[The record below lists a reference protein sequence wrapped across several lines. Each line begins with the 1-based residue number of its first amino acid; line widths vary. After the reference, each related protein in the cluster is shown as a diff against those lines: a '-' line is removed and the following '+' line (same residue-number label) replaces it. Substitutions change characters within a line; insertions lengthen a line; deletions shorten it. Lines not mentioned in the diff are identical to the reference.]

1 MHRKSAKHKCHLRK
15 ALVFKNVSFR
25 YADDTPWIL
34 KSVNLSFKRGEK
46 VGIVGVTGSG
56 KSTLLDILMGLLTPT
71 SGKLLVDGVAV
82 AKGNRGAWQAH
93 ISHVPQSIYLADSTI
108 QENIAFGVVPEEVQ
122 ESRVILAAQQAQI
135 AETINKLKNKYKALV
150 GERGV
155 QLSGGQRQRVG
166 IARALY
172 KNSDIII
179 FDEAH
184 KCVRQSN
191 RTGNNETN

>member
-1 MHRKSAKHKCHLRK
+1 
-15 ALVFKNVSFR
+15 
-25 YADDTPWIL
+25 
-34 KSVNLSFKRGEK
+34 
-46 VGIVGVTGSG
+46 
-56 KSTLLDILMGLLTPT
+56 MGLLTPT
-71 SGKLLVDGVAV
+71 SGKLLIDGVAV
-82 AKGNRGAWQAH
+82 EKGNRGAWKAH

-108 QENIAFGVVPEEVQ
+108 QENIAFGVVPEKVH
-122 ESRVILAAQQAQI
+122 ESRVIQAAQQAKI

-179 FDEAH
+179 FEEAKSALDNQTEQEIMKQISQMNKNH
-184 KCVRQSN
+184 TMFFIAHRLTTLKQCDTIYRINKNFTIDKVSYQDL
-191 RTGNNETN
+191 EI